1 MSNTPDSANAAT
13 AALPLAP
20 CSGLADRIISY
31 LEGNFRDWL
40 SPQEYAEARP
50 TIENIIEDTIRG
62 AVNAECTC
70 GGHGPKDPKACPA
83 CMVWHRLT
91 SPNTKT
97 CRDCGATDH
106 E

>member
-1 MSNTPDSANAAT
+1 MSTTPDAANAAT

-20 CSGLADRIISY
+20 CSGLADKIISY
-31 LEGNFRDWL
+31 LEGAHRDWL

-50 TIENIIEDTIRG
+50 MIDNIIEAALRS

-70 GGHGPKDPKACPA
+70 GGHGPKDPQACPA

-91 SPNTKT
+91 SPNTQDD
-97 CRDCGATDH
+97 RRAH
-106 E
+106 S